1 MDRKKETV
9 IYRHPQGRYEVVEIS
24 GTDMF
29 GGTYRYR
36 ETRRTPKRDARG
48 LLRDEDLCA
57 PAIRLTGAEQAEVG
71 ETARR
76 KERIQYKGG
85 ARRPVTGAE
94 RAEICRLWEQGEP
107 VRGIAERTGR
117 AAGTVRIILNAEALR
132 AEIAAEQAE
141 AVQAAEERAA
151 EALAKLEK
159 VKNPAA
165 HKVNFL
171 FGELCEDWER
181 LRGALGALAQTDE
194 AAAGKMGEAIIQTV
208 KGWTV

>member
-1 MDRKKETV
+1 MIHMDRKKETV

-24 GTDMF
+24 GTDLF

-94 RAEICRLWEQGEP
+94 RAEICRLWGQGEP
-107 VRGIAERTGR
+107 VRGIAEQTGR
-117 AAGTVRIILNAEALR
+117 AAGTVRIILNAEGLR
-132 AEIAAEQAE
+132 DRRKPPLWTR
-141 AVQAAEERAA
+141 EERRRMWDMLRRGCTTRQVAA
-151 EALAKLEK
+151 
-159 VKNPAA
+159 
-165 HKVNFL
+165 
-171 FGELCEDWER
+171 
-181 LRGALGALAQTDE
+181 ALGRTE
-194 AAAGKMGEAIIQTV
+194 NAIYCEMR
-208 KGWTV
+208 KGRGG

>member
-1 MDRKKETV
+1 MGQKKETV

-48 LLRDEDLCA
+48 LLRDADLCA

-76 KERIQYKGG
+76 KEKIRYKVNCPAGAREDALGYGGG

-94 RAEICRLWEQGEP
+94 RAEICRLWEQGES
-107 VRGIAERTGR
+107 VRSIAERTGR
-117 AAGTVRIILNAEALR
+117 AAGTVRLILNAEGLR
-132 AEIAAEQAE
+132 DRRKPPLWTQ
-141 AVQAAEERAA
+141 EERRRMW
-151 EALAKLEK
+151 
-159 VKNPAA
+159 
-165 HKVNFL
+165 
-171 FGELCEDWER
+171 DM
-181 LRGALGALAQTDE
+181 LRRGCTTQQVADALGRTE
-194 AAAGKMGEAIIQTV
+194 NAIYCERR
-208 KGWTV
+208 KGSGG

>member
-24 GTDMF
+24 GTDLF

-107 VRGIAERTGR
+107 VRGIALDVLEARRDVYPARGQRRGDHARGR
-117 AAGTVRIILNAEALR
+117 AAA
-132 AEIAAEQAE
+132 
-141 AVQAAEERAA
+141 
-151 EALAKLEK
+151 
-159 VKNPAA
+159 
-165 HKVNFL
+165 
-171 FGELCEDWER
+171 
-181 LRGALGALAQTDE
+181 
-194 AAAGKMGEAIIQTV
+194 
-208 KGWTV
+208 